1 MTPCPVFPD
10 DAPALAMSTLPTPLH
25 TSLQS
30 RNVYLF
36 ASDTGEHAGWLNAA
50 MGQLGEVTV
59 VTLDEAALGERIA
72 TTHPRILFLDF
83 SSGQALRSTRL
94 ATALRREW
102 PELLLI
108 GTGHA
113 NETNTTLA
121 ALRAGVDDFLDLDGP
136 TTEVLA
142 VLQDLMARRQ
152 GQRAPQAR
160 GRSLAVLGA
169 RAGLGVSTLTCN
181 LAALLQEQRAAALAR
196 TPGRA
201 AHRQGV
207 ALLDLGLPA
216 RDALLYLGLQSEFSF
231 VDGVHNLHRL
241 DPTLLQT
248 ALVQHASG
256 AAVLPLPASL
266 AQIREI
272 SHAESVSLLQRLTD
286 FFDVQIADLG
296 GFSSIDFVA
305 QVARSADQV
314 WVVCDQ
320 SIGGIV
326 STATLLREL
335 REHDVNT
342 QSLSLVVNKF
352 EPFVNLPALDIANQL
367 GLPLG
372 HVLPARAS
380 ALLAASCQGQL
391 LARSARNDPYVQA
404 VGQMV
409 RGLLP
414 WIDGSVPAEGGEAAP
429 RTPRMA
435 QMINKWIHRR

>member
-1 MTPCPVFPD
+1 
-10 DAPALAMSTLPTPLH
+10 MSTLPTPLH
-25 TSLQS
+25 TTVQS
-30 RNVYLF
+30 RSVYLY
-36 ASDTGEHAGWLNAA
+36 ASDNGEHAAWLNAA
-50 MGQLGEVTV
+50 LGHLGQVTV

-72 TTHPRILFLDF
+72 TTQPRTLFLDF
-83 SSGQALRSTRL
+83 SGAQALRSTRL
-94 ATALRREW
+94 AAALRREW

-108 GTGHA
+108 GIGHA
-113 NETNTTLA
+113 NETNTTLS
-121 ALRAGVDDFLDLDGP
+121 ALRAGVDDFLDVDGP
-136 TTEVLA
+136 TTEVVA

-152 GQRAPQAR
+152 GQRPAQGK
-160 GRSLAVLGA
+160 GRSVALLGA
-169 RAGLGVSTLTCN
+169 RVGLGVSTLACN
-181 LAALLQEQRAAALAR
+181 LAALLQEQRSAALAR
-196 TPGRA
+196 APGRTV
-201 AHRQGV
+201 HRQGV

-216 RDALLYLGLQSEFSF
+216 RDALLYLGLKSEFSF

-248 ALVQHASG
+248 ALVQHGSG

-272 SHAESVSLLQRLTD
+272 SHAESVLLVQRLAD

-305 QVARSADQV
+305 QVARNVDQV

-326 STATLLREL
+326 STASLLREL
-335 REHDVNT
+335 REHDVNM
-342 QSLSLVVNKF
+342 QRLSLVVNKF
-352 EPFVNLPALDIANQL
+352 EPFVNLPALDIAHQL

-391 LARSARNDPYVQA
+391 LASTARNDPYVQA

-414 WIDGSVPAEGGEAAP
+414 WIDGSPPPDGSEP
-429 RTPRMA
+429 PPWTPRVA
-435 QMINKWIHRR
+435 QMLNKWIHRR

>member
-1 MTPCPVFPD
+1 
-10 DAPALAMSTLPTPLH
+10 MSTMPTPLH
-25 TSLQS
+25 TTVQNRS
-30 RNVYLF
+30 VYLY
-36 ASDTGEHAGWLNAA
+36 ASDSGEHAGWLNAA
-50 MGQLGEVTV
+50 LGPLGQVTV
-59 VTLDEAALGERIA
+59 VALDDGALGERIA
-72 TTHPRILFLDF
+72 TTQPRTVFLDF
-83 SSGQALRSTRL
+83 SGPQALRSTRL
-94 ATALRREW
+94 ATALRRDW

-113 NETNTTLA
+113 NETSTTLA

-136 TTEVLA
+136 NGEVLA

-160 GRSLAVLGA
+160 GRSIALLGA
-169 RAGLGVSTLTCN
+169 RVGLGVSTLACN

-196 TPGRA
+196 TPARAA

-216 RDALLYLGLQSEFSF
+216 RDALLYLGLKSEFSF

-248 ALVQHASG
+248 ALAQHASG

-272 SHAESVSLLQRLTD
+272 SHAESVSLIQRLTD
-286 FFDVQIADLG
+286 HFDVQIADLG
-296 GFSSIDFVA
+296 GFSSVDFVA
-305 QVARSADQV
+305 QVARNADQV

-326 STATLLREL
+326 STAALLRDL
-335 REHDVNT
+335 REHEVNM
-342 QSLSLVVNKF
+342 QRLSLVVNKF

-367 GLPLG
+367 GLPLS

-391 LARSARNDPYVQA
+391 LARATRNDPYVQA

-414 WIDGSVPAEGGEAAP
+414 WIDGSAPADSGEP
-429 RTPRMA
+429 PPWTPRVA
-435 QMINKWIHRR
+435 QMLNKWIHRR

>member
-1 MTPCPVFPD
+1 
-10 DAPALAMSTLPTPLH
+10 MSTMPTPLH
-25 TSLQS
+25 TTVQS
-30 RNVYLF
+30 RNVYLY
-36 ASDTGEHAGWLNAA
+36 ASDNGEHAGWLNAA
-50 MGQLGEVTV
+50 LGHLGQVTV
-59 VTLDEAALGERIA
+59 VTLDEAALGELIA
-72 TTHPRILFLDF
+72 TTHPRTLFLDF
-83 SSGQALRSTRL
+83 SGPQAVRSTRL

-136 TTEVLA
+136 PSEVLA

-152 GQRAPQAR
+152 GQRSPQVK
-160 GRSLAVLGA
+160 GRSVALLGA
-169 RAGLGVSTLTCN
+169 RGGLGVSTLACN
-181 LAALLQEQRAAALAR
+181 LAALLQEQRAAVLAR
-196 TPGRA
+196 VPGRTP
-201 AHRQGV
+201 HRQGV

-216 RDALLYLGLQSEFSF
+216 RDALLYLGLKSEFSF

-272 SHAESVSLLQRLTD
+272 SHAESVSLIQRLTD

-305 QVARSADQV
+305 QVARNADQV

-320 SIGGIV
+320 SIGAIV
-326 STATLLREL
+326 STASLLREL
-335 REHDVNT
+335 REHDVNM
-342 QSLSLVVNKF
+342 QRLSLVVNRF

-367 GLPLG
+367 GLPLSQ
-372 HVLPARAS
+372 VLPARAS

-391 LARSARNDPYVQA
+391 LARAARNDPYVQA

-414 WIDGSVPAEGGEAAP
+414 WIDGSTPPDAGEHPP

-435 QMINKWIHRR
+435 QMLNKWIHRR

>member
-1 MTPCPVFPD
+1 
-10 DAPALAMSTLPTPLH
+10 MSTMPTPLN
-25 TSLQS
+25 TTVQS
-30 RNVYLF
+30 HNVYLY
-36 ASDTGEHAGWLNAA
+36 ASDNGEHAGWLNAA
-50 MGQLGEVTV
+50 LGHLGQVTV

-72 TTHPRILFLDF
+72 TTHPRTLFLDF
-83 SSGQALRSTRL
+83 SGAQALRSTRL
-94 ATALRREW
+94 ATALRRDW

-152 GQRAPQAR
+152 GQRSAQAK
-160 GRSLAVLGA
+160 GRSIALLGA
-169 RAGLGVSTLTCN
+169 RVGLGVSTLACN
-181 LAALLQEQRAAALAR
+181 LAAMLQEQRAAALAR
-196 TPGRA
+196 VPGRA
-201 AHRQGV
+201 AHRQGI

-216 RDALLYLGLQSEFSF
+216 RDALLYLGLKSEFSF

-272 SHAESVSLLQRLTD
+272 SHAESVSLVQRLTD

-305 QVARSADQV
+305 QVARNADQV

-326 STATLLREL
+326 STASLLREL
-335 REHDVNT
+335 REHDVNM
-342 QSLSLVVNKF
+342 QRLSLVVNKF
-352 EPFVNLPALDIANQL
+352 EPFVNLPALDIAHQL
-367 GLPLG
+367 GLPLS

-414 WIDGSVPAEGGEAAP
+414 WIDGSVPPDGGEP
-429 RTPRMA
+429 PPWTPRVA
-435 QMINKWIHRR
+435 QMLNKWIHRR